1 MWSSEVSYF
10 LWFRFSLAFCKKPKS
25 SVDVGKSV
33 VKLRFGMSGYWLVKP
48 IFPLLAYRVVDNV
61 VRRPD
66 GRL

>member
-33 VKLRFGMSGYWLVKP
+33 VKLRFDMSGY
-48 IFPLLAYRVVDNV
+48 RVGKADIPVTGV
-61 VRRPD
+61 PGSR
-66 GRL
+66 